1 MQSELLVK
9 MHCIGHCI
17 RFDIPPKGKKKDN
30 PGDSI
35 VLMTPASNATERFAG
50 KT

>member
-9 MHCIGHCI
+9 MHCHGHCI
-17 RFDIPPKGKKKDN
+17 GFGVPTKKKIDN
-30 PGDSI
+30 PGDII
-35 VLMTPASNATERFAG
+35 VLMTPASNATERFAD